1 MEKPKY
7 SNDPFL
13 SGVVKWTMGAQKY
26 AENELPTFSELIEDY
41 PSLMKEMGYESNNM
55 ITEDYDVYSYIVFV
69 DGMIA
74 TKPNLTN
81 SFIASYMCDY
91 VDLSADA
98 YEESVK
104 LIENRRQEHYR
115 NLKTPENAQV

>member
-26 AENELPTFSELIEDY
+26 AENELPTFSELVEDY
-41 PSLMKEMGYESNNM
+41 PLLMKEMGYKSKNM

-104 LIENRRQEHYR
+104 LIENRRQEYYR
-115 NLKTPENAQV
+115 TLKTPENAQV

>member
-1 MEKPKY
+1 MENPKY

-13 SGVVKWTMGAQKY
+13 SAVVKWTMRAQKY
-26 AENELPTFSELIEDY
+26 SENPLPTISELIEEY
-41 PSLMKEMGYESNNM
+41 PSLMKEMGYKCTNM
-55 ITEDYDVYSYIVFV
+55 ITEDSDVYHYIVFI

-91 VDLSADA
+91 VDLTSDA
-98 YEESVK
+98 YEDSVK
-104 LIENRRQEHYR
+104 LIENRRQEYYKT
-115 NLKTPENAQV
+115 LKTLENAQV

>member
-13 SGVVKWTMGAQKY
+13 SAVVKRTINTQNY
-26 AENELPTFSELIEDY
+26 TENELPTISDLIEAY
-41 PSLMKEMGYESNNM
+41 PSLMKEMGYKCTNM
-55 ITEDYDVYSYIVFV
+55 NTEDSDVYSYIVFV
-69 DGMIA
+69 DGMIE

-91 VDLSADA
+91 VDFTSDA
-98 YEESVK
+98 YEDSVK
-104 LIENRRQEHYR
+104 LIENRRQEYYR
-115 NLKTPENAQV
+115 TKKTTENAQV